1 MVLYF
6 KYIYL
11 YIDIYIFIYFVI
23 TIERVIDQ
31 NGPILNLICC
41 KIVNLENKKEIHM
54 TWVKIWP

>member
-1 MVLYF
+1 M
-6 KYIYL
+6 
-11 YIDIYIFIYFVI
+11 FIYFVI

-31 NGPILNLICC
+31 NVSILNLICC